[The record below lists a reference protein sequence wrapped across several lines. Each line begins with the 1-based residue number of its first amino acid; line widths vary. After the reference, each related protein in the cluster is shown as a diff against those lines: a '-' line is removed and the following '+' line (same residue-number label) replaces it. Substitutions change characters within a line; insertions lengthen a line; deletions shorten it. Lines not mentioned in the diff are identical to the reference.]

1 MRIEAIITGPFQA
14 NTYLIWREVCEQ
26 AILIDPG
33 DDADLLISRL
43 KDSNLQLAAILVT
56 HAHLDHIGAVQ
67 ELRDWSKAPV
77 CLPEKERKALSWLPE
92 SYSLFGLPRRPVPTI
107 DHWLNSHQEKLSE
120 VIPLLKTVD
129 LDVVVH
135 CTPGH
140 SPGSVCYAIDDQ
152 WFVGDTLFQGSV
164 GRVDLP
170 GGSWPV
176 LQDSLRYLSRQP
188 DETVIW
194 PGHGPRTTIGYEKR
208 TNPFMQELD

>member
-14 NTYLIWREVCEQ
+14 NTYLIWREGCEQ

-43 KDSNLQLAAILVT
+43 KDSNLQLTAILAT
-56 HAHLDHIGAVQ
+56 HAHLDHVGAVQ

-77 CLPEKERKALSWLPE
+77 CLPEKERQALSWLPE
-92 SYSLFGLPRRPVPTI
+92 SYSLFGLPARPSPTI
-107 DHWLNSHQEKLSE
+107 DHWLNSHQEKLSD
-120 VIPLLKTVD
+120 VVPLLKTID
-129 LDVVVH
+129 LEVVVH
-135 CTPGH
+135 STPGH
-140 SPGSVCYAIDDQ
+140 SPGGVCYALEDQ

-176 LQDSLRYLSRQP
+176 LQDSLRYLARQP

-194 PGHGPRTTIGYEKR
+194 PGHGPRTTIGHEKR
-208 TNPFMQELD
+208 TNPFMREID